1 MPPRHAYW
9 TIIIDNLPTAFRAA
23 RVDELLP
30 TFERLRRK
38 HPTAVMRWFARGR
51 LWESPEAARRAQPAP
66 ARAKDWRPGG
76 AHRDPRDRG
85 PRRPSRWRAIRE
97 RRKAGGGVAPGP
109 HGAPKAGAPPG
120 RGNPDRTRREPSSS
134 QRRGPSSQGRGPS
147 SQGRGPSSQGRGPS
161 SQGRGPSSQG
171 RGPSSSQGRGPSSQ
185 GRGPS
190 SSQRRGSSRPDRR
203 HPRPDQER
211 PGFPHPPP
219 PKPPPGPA
227 RPPRPGAEPDPVPSR
242 PEEIVIPREPPER
255 GRHGGVR
262 RPPAERKRSRR

>member
-109 HGAPKAGAPPG
+109 HGAPKAGAAPG

-147 SQGRGPSSQGRGPS
+147 SSSQGSAPS
-161 SQGRGPSSQG
+161 SR
-171 RGPSSSQGRGPSSQ
+171 

-211 PGFPHPPP
+211 PGLPHPPS

-227 RPPRPGAEPDPVPSR
+227 RPPRPGAEPEPVPSR

-255 GRHGGVR
+255 GKHGGVR

>member
-109 HGAPKAGAPPG
+109 HGAPKAGAAPG

-147 SQGRGPSSQGRGPS
+147 SQGSAPSSH
-161 SQGRGPSSQG
+161 
-171 RGPSSSQGRGPSSQ
+171 

-211 PGFPHPPP
+211 PGLPHPPS

-227 RPPRPGAEPDPVPSR
+227 RPPRPGAEPEPVPSR

-255 GRHGGVR
+255 GKHGGVR